1 MIVVTGTIE
10 LAPEDSET
18 LIEPV
23 IEVMRLTS
31 AEKGCIVYRFYR
43 DLENAALFRVYE
55 EWESQADLDAHLKSA
70 HIAEFGKALQ
80 SVRVVGRSLKVLEI
94 ESARPL

>member
-18 LIEPV
+18 LIAPV
-23 IEVMRLTS
+23 IEVMRIT
-31 AEKGCIVYRFYR
+31 AMEKGCIVYRFYR

-55 EWESQADLDAHLKSA
+55 EWESQADLDVHLKSP
-70 HIAEFGKALQ
+70 HIAEFGKALRAVRIVGQ
-80 SVRVVGRSLKVLEI
+80 SIKVLDVDNVR
-94 ESARPL
+94 AL